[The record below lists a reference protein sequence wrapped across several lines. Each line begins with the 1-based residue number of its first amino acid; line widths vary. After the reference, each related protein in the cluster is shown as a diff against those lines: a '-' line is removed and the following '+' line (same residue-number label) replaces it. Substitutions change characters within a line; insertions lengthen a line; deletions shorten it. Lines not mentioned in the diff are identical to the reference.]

1 MQYSSKRKG
10 TISILCMVMKRKSI
24 DMRVM

>member
-10 TISILCMVMKRKSI
+10 TTYILCMVMKRKSI